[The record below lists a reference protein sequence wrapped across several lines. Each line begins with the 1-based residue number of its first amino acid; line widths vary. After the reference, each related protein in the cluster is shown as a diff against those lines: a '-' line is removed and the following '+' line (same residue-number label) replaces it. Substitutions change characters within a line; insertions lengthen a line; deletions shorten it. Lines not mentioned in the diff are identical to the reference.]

1 MPGKGFLNLIV
12 GGVGI
17 LRQQSLRDRQPAGGT
32 VAAIGSHVADADLLD
47 RIELIAVTEAFDG
60 QDRLLGRLMG
70 KHVTGIVRHTID
82 HDSAYAAGRA
92 VAASHRASE
101 ADLFRD
107 YFPKCRARLML

>member
-1 MPGKGFLNLIV
+1 
-12 GGVGI
+12 
-17 LRQQSLRDRQPAGGT
+17 
-32 VAAIGSHVADADLLD
+32 ADLLD

-107 YFPKCRARLML
+107 YFPKCRARLMLDGMRCAIEFEDRRERGDRSRQRRCGAGAGR